1 MCSQKNVKDV
11 FIKEFMEADAKMN
24 EKFGK
29 DMSLIKLEKMLRK
42 TYLLVN
48 ESQYNGSVVKTKI

>member
-1 MCSQKNVKDV
+1 MTKDV

-29 DMSLIKLEKMLRK
+29 DMSLIDLEKMLRK
-42 TYLLVN
+42 SENY
-48 ESQYNGSVVKTKI
+48 ESFTGKVFL